1 MGSIK
6 GFKCNCV
13 NPIMYSVGWMYSTK
27 QIHLLLIMK
36 APPLSS
42 KIWQKIAECL
52 LRYGSTDGLY
62 VSSLIIHFC
71 YSHGTEVHFVSFL
84 SGGFI
89 TAIVVNS
96 LERKL
101 THLCAVHRGATC

>member
-52 LRYGSTDGLY
+52 LRYGSTDGLCN
-62 VSSLIIHFC
+62 SSLIMVTVC
-71 YSHGTEVHFVSFL
+71 KL
-84 SGGFI
+84 SKHLG
-89 TAIVVNS
+89 VLKPS
-96 LERKL
+96 LSA
-101 THLCAVHRGATC
+101 H

>member
-62 VSSLIIHFC
+62 NLSLINHTFFC
-71 YSHGTEVHFVSFL
+71 YSHGCVKTTV
-84 SGGFI
+84 I
-89 TAIVVNS
+89 
-96 LERKL
+96 ERRQHQL
-101 THLCAVHRGATC
+101 GRMADFPPLVTFSVFDL

>member
-62 VSSLIIHFC
+62 NSSLIIHFC
-71 YSHGTEVHFVSFL
+71 YSHGCLKNTIIERRPQCPRTDLSKRFL
-84 SGGFI
+84 PKPMI
-89 TAIVVNS
+89 T
-96 LERKL
+96 
-101 THLCAVHRGATC
+101 TG